1 VHKLKPDKSDGY
13 AGLSSDYFLQ
23 ACNELFVHIS
33 LLFSRFLLH
42 SCVPAVMALFW
53 HVSSMLLGPTI
64 IVVKFALH
72 V

>member
-33 LLFSRFLLH
+33 LLFSRTVFDQNCTVTVTEDIKLCT
-42 SCVPAVMALFW
+42 S
-53 HVSSMLLGPTI
+53 
-64 IVVKFALH
+64 
-72 V
+72 